1 MVRLI
6 VLDWEEL
13 YWDVFELARKI
24 KRDKFKPDILI
35 AIARGGWVIGR
46 ILSDLLEVSEVG
58 GLTIRFYKGV
68 EETMNKPAIV
78 QPLVQDIRGK
88 KVLLVDDIVD
98 TGETLRLALEHVS
111 GKGAEVIKSAAP
123 YVKKWSPIRPDY
135 FVKVLE
141 GWVVFPY
148 EYTETIK
155 ALEEKITS
163 IEDLKKLGMKKEI
176 VDKIKELKE
185 QAI

>member
-13 YWDVFELARKI
+13 YWDVFELAKKI
-24 KRDKFKPDILI
+24 KRSGFKPDVLV

-46 ILSDLLEVSEVG
+46 ILSDLLEVPDVA
-58 GLTIRFYKGV
+58 GLTIKFYTGV
-68 EETMNKPAIV
+68 DETKTKPEIV
-78 QPLVQDIRGK
+78 QPLVQDVNMK

-98 TGETLRLALEHVS
+98 TGETLKLALEHV
-111 GKGAEVIKSAAP
+111 KERGAREVKSAAP
-123 YVKKWSPIRPDY
+123 YIKKWSPITPDY
-135 FVKVLE
+135 YVRVMD

-155 ALEEKITS
+155 ALEEKIES
-163 IEDLKKLGMKKEI
+163 IDELKKMGLREEI
-176 VDKIKELKE
+176 VDKIKEFRNH
-185 QAI
+185 